1 MKKNEKTSGKFAR
14 RLAWR
19 VLLWVSLFSIGVIAL
34 VLILVFAG
42 TAVQSKQQT
51 QSIMDI
57 IGGKVETMLAVV
69 ETSAKNNV
77 DEIEWCLNNS
87 QDLYEGLESELRL
100 NPHYIGCGL
109 CMIPDYFPDK
119 GRWFEPYVVYRDS
132 TNIELM
138 QLGSAS
144 HDYFKR
150 EWYIKG
156 LESEGGY
163 WSEPYFDFE
172 GAKAMLC
179 TYALPVHDSQ
189 GKTVGVFGADLP
201 LDWLNNLVREQEKE
215 QELRVF
221 SYNPEDPDEE
231 KAFFCFVIDRNG
243 KYIVNPEAKHMQGG
257 DFKEYVESTPDTLDN
272 YVLQQMLEGEK
283 GWWKHIKINDETYY
297 IDYAPIKNTD
307 WSVAVVQHW
316 SGVYIWGIAISI
328 LIVMI
333 SLIGGLL
340 IFFSTRYSIWHA
352 TKPLQYLNESAVEVA
367 KGHFDT
373 KLPVFKHRDEIS
385 QLRDSFEKMQVSL
398 SNYIEELKTTTAS
411 KATIE
416 GELHIAHSIQM
427 AMLPKTFPPFPER
440 SDIDIYGSLTSA
452 KAVGG
457 DLYDF
462 FIRDEKLIFC
472 IGDVSGKG
480 VPASLVMAV
489 TRSLFRNIASH
500 TAKPDSIVSAL
511 NDSLSEGNDT
521 FMFVTLFVG
530 VLDLPTGRFRYC
542 NAGHDAPI
550 IINKEEQY
558 LLPVLPNL
566 PVGAMSD
573 YKYTAQECLITPE
586 TIIFLYTDGLTEAE
600 DSAHNQ
606 FGMERIKDNLNSIFI
621 EQKSSEVRPQQLIN
635 GMTDA
640 VHQFVGDT
648 EQSDDL
654 TMLSVMYTFKQN
666 DVRLERSLILS
677 NDVQEV
683 PKLNAFMDEICESL
697 GFDISTTMKMNLAME
712 EAVVNVMN
720 YAYPKG
726 EHGEV
731 RIKAEAN
738 DVRLKFVIRD
748 DGFPYDP
755 TEREEPDITLS
766 AEERSIGGLG
776 IHLVRQFMDSINYER
791 VGRENIFTLRK
802 KLK

>member
-1 MKKNEKTSGKFAR
+1 MEKNEKTSGKFAR

-19 VLLWVSLFSIGVIAL
+19 VLLWVSLFSIVAIVLAL
-34 VLILVFAG
+34 IFVFLG
-42 TAVQSKQQT
+42 TGVQSKLQT

-57 IGGKVETMLAVV
+57 IGGKVETMLSVV
-69 ETSAKNNV
+69 ETSAKNNA
-77 DEIEWCLNNS
+77 DEMEWCLSNS
-87 QDLYEGLESELRL
+87 YDLYEGLEAELRL

-109 CMIPDYFPDK
+109 SMIPNYFPNK
-119 GRWFEPYVVYRDS
+119 GKWFEAYVVYRDS
-132 TNIELM
+132 TYIERL

-144 HDYFKR
+144 HDYFNM
-150 EWYIKG
+150 EWYVNG
-156 LESEGGY
+156 LESEEGY
-163 WSEPYFDFE
+163 WSEPYYDFD

-179 TYALPVHDSQ
+179 TYSLPVHDDA
-189 GKTVGVFGADLP
+189 GKVVGVFGADLP

-215 QELRVF
+215 QESKVF
-221 SYNPEDPDEE
+221 SSDTENNEGE
-231 KAFFCFVIDRNG
+231 KEFFCFVIDNNG
-243 KYIVNPEAKHMQGG
+243 KYIVNPETKHIQG
-257 DFKEYVESTPDTLDN
+257 DSFKEYVESTPDSIDD
-272 YVLQQMLEGEK
+272 YVLQQMLAGET
-283 GWWKHIKINDETYY
+283 GWWKHLKINDETYF
-297 IDYAPIKNTD
+297 IDYAPIKNTK

-316 SGVYIWGIAISI
+316 SLVFIWGIGISI
-328 LIVMI
+328 LVILI

-340 IFFSTRYSIWHA
+340 IFISTRYSIWHA
-352 TKPLQYLNESAVEVA
+352 TKPLRYLNESAEEVA
-367 KGHFDT
+367 KGNFDT
-373 KLPVFKHRDEIS
+373 KLPVFKHKDEIS
-385 QLRDSFEKMQVSL
+385 QLRDSFEKMQDSL
-398 SNYIEELKTTTAS
+398 SNYVEELKATTAS

-427 AMLPKTFPPFPER
+427 SMLPKTFPPFPDR
-440 SDIDIYGSLTSA
+440 NDIDIYGSLTSA

-489 TRSLFRNIASH
+489 TRSLFRNIA
-500 TAKPDSIVSAL
+500 DSIVSTL
-511 NDSLSEGNDT
+511 NNSISEGNDT

-530 VLDLPTGRFRYC
+530 VLDLPTGRLRYC

-550 IINKEEQY
+550 VINNEEHY
-558 LLPVLPNL
+558 LLPVLSNL
-566 PVGAMSD
+566 PVGAMPD
-573 YKYTAQECLITPE
+573 YKYMAQECLVTPE
-586 TIIFLYTDGLTEAE
+586 TTIFLYTDGLTEAE
-600 DSAHNQ
+600 DAEHNQ
-606 FGMERIKDNLNSIFI
+606 FGMERIKDKLNNIILGQDASGI
-621 EQKSSEVRPQQLIN
+621 RPQQLIN

-654 TMLSVMYTFKQN
+654 TMLSVMYTYKKN
-666 DVRLERSLILS
+666 DVRLERSLTLM

-683 PKLNAFMDEICESL
+683 PQLNTFIDEICESL
-697 GFDISTTMKMNLAME
+697 GFDMSTTMKMNLAME
-712 EAVVNVMN
+712 EAVVNVMK

-726 EHGEV
+726 ESGEI
-731 RIKAEAN
+731 RIRAEAN
-738 DVRLKFVIRD
+738 DVRLKFVICD

-776 IHLVRQFMDSINYER
+776 VHLVRQFMDSINYER
-791 VGRENIFTLRK
+791 AGGENVFTLRK

>member
-1 MKKNEKTSGKFAR
+1 MEKNEKTSGKFAR

-19 VLLWVSLFSIGVIAL
+19 VLLWVSLFSIVAIVLAL
-34 VLILVFAG
+34 IFVFLG
-42 TAVQSKQQT
+42 TGVQSKLQT

-57 IGGKVETMLAVV
+57 IGGKVETMLSVV
-69 ETSAKNNV
+69 ETSAKNNA
-77 DEIEWCLNNS
+77 DEMEWCLSNS
-87 QDLYEGLESELRL
+87 YDLYEGLEAELRL

-109 CMIPDYFPDK
+109 SMIPNYFPNK
-119 GRWFEPYVVYRDS
+119 GKWFEAYVVYRDS
-132 TNIELM
+132 TYIERL

-144 HDYFKR
+144 HDYFNM
-150 EWYIKG
+150 EWYVNG
-156 LESEGGY
+156 LESEEGY
-163 WSEPYFDFE
+163 WSEPYYDFD

-179 TYALPVHDSQ
+179 TYSLPVHDDA
-189 GKTVGVFGADLP
+189 GKVVGVFGADLP

-215 QELRVF
+215 QESKVF
-221 SYNPEDPDEE
+221 SSDTENYDGE
-231 KAFFCFVIDRNG
+231 KEFFCFVIDNNG
-243 KYIVNPEAKHMQGG
+243 KYIVNPETKHIQG
-257 DFKEYVESTPDTLDN
+257 DSFKEYVESTPDSIDD
-272 YVLQQMLEGEK
+272 YVLQQMLAGET
-283 GWWKHIKINDETYY
+283 GWWKHLKINDETYF
-297 IDYAPIKNTD
+297 IDYAPIKNTK

-316 SGVYIWGIAISI
+316 SLVFIWGIGISI
-328 LIVMI
+328 LVILI

-340 IFFSTRYSIWHA
+340 IFISTRYSIWHA
-352 TKPLQYLNESAVEVA
+352 TKPLRYLNESAEEVA
-367 KGHFDT
+367 KGNFDT
-373 KLPVFKHRDEIS
+373 KLPVFKHKDEIS
-385 QLRDSFEKMQVSL
+385 QLRDSFEKMQDSL
-398 SNYIEELKTTTAS
+398 SNYVEELKATTAS

-427 AMLPKTFPPFPER
+427 SMLPKTFPPFPDR
-440 SDIDIYGSLTSA
+440 NDIDIYGSLTSA

-500 TAKPDSIVSAL
+500 TTKPDSIVSTL
-511 NDSLSEGNDT
+511 NNSISEGNDT

-530 VLDLPTGRFRYC
+530 VLDLPTGRLRYC

-550 IINKEEQY
+550 VINNEEHY
-558 LLPVLPNL
+558 LLPVLSNL
-566 PVGAMSD
+566 PVGAMPD
-573 YKYTAQECLITPE
+573 YKYMAQECLVTPE
-586 TIIFLYTDGLTEAE
+586 TTIFLYTDGLTEAE
-600 DSAHNQ
+600 DAEHNQ
-606 FGMERIKDNLNSIFI
+606 FGMERIKDKLNNIILGQDASGI
-621 EQKSSEVRPQQLIN
+621 RPQQLIN

-654 TMLSVMYTFKQN
+654 TMLSVMYTYKKN
-666 DVRLERSLILS
+666 DVRLERSLTLM

-683 PKLNAFMDEICESL
+683 PQLNTFIDEICESL
-697 GFDISTTMKMNLAME
+697 GFDMSTTMKMNLAME
-712 EAVVNVMN
+712 EAVVNVMK

-726 EHGEV
+726 ESGEI
-731 RIKAEAN
+731 RIRAEAN
-738 DVRLKFVIRD
+738 DVRLKFVICD

-776 IHLVRQFMDSINYER
+776 VHLVRQFMDSINYER
-791 VGRENIFTLRK
+791 AGGENVFTLRK